1 MGVFHSVCA
10 CVSEMIITKTWAM
23 PNSKTFSIRPINS
36 IIERYIGILE
46 TEREA
51 YLPLCIVDPFARDS
65 KFGTV
70 RNDIDPQYDTEY
82 HLDATE
88 FLKLLPPSS
97 ADMVLYDPPYSSRQ
111 LTECY
116 RKLELSVS
124 ADMTRSD
131 YWTKQKN
138 EIARIMKPSGICIS
152 FGWNSGG
159 IGKSLG
165 FEQIEIMLVAH
176 GGHHNDTIVTVER
189 KVS

>member
-1 MGVFHSVCA
+1 
-10 CVSEMIITKTWAM
+10 MIITKTWAM
-23 PNSKTFSIRPINS
+23 PNSKTFSIKPINS
-36 IIERYIGILE
+36 IIERYIGLLE
-46 TEREA
+46 MEREA
-51 YLPLCIVDPFARDS
+51 CLPEMEREACLPLCIVDPFARES

-70 RNDIDPQYDTEY
+70 RNDLDPQYDTEY

-88 FLKLLPPSS
+88 FLKLLPSSS
-97 ADMVLYDPPYSSRQ
+97 ADMVLYDPPYSTRQ

-116 RKLELSVS
+116 QKLKLSVS

-138 EIARIMKPSGICIS
+138 EIARIMKPFGICIS

-165 FEQIEIMLVAH
+165 FEQVEIMLVAH
-176 GGHHNDTIVTVER
+176 GGWHNDTIVTVER

>member
-1 MGVFHSVCA
+1 
-10 CVSEMIITKTWAM
+10 MIITKTWAM
-23 PNSKTFSIRPINS
+23 PNSKTFSIKPINS
-36 IIERYIGILE
+36 IIERYIGLLE
-46 TEREA
+46 MEREA
-51 YLPLCIVDPFARDS
+51 CLREMEMESCLPLCIVDPFARES

-88 FLKLLPPSS
+88 FLKLLPSSS

-111 LTECY
+111 LVECY